1 MSSFPATNGSTV
13 CAGSHARF
21 QCRIRYNTGCVCSCC
36 SWFQI
41 VDHLGSVLYTINI
54 PLCECWAA
62 PRPTICCPLWQA
74 EVRRGEGDGGTVA
87 TLQNI
92 FAGCNIRGLFTKA
105 DNFQASGSLSVSSS
119 TDNSAL
125 HCTCVQ
131 IARPVAARREL
142 TCPAGCLAGQLLGS
156 QPAAGAQST
165 DAVLDVPHR
174 HGLL

>member
-1 MSSFPATNGSTV
+1 MDRRSAPAPMLGPVQNSLQHCV
-13 CAGSHARF
+13 VS
-21 QCRIRYNTGCVCSCC
+21 GCVCSCC

-105 DNFQASGSLSVSSS
+105 DNFQASGVCLSVARR
-119 TDNSAL
+119 TIL
-125 HCTCVQ
+125 HCTCVHTAVQ
-131 IARPVAARREL
+131 IARPVAVRREL
-142 TCPAGCLAGQLLGS
+142 MPRRLPCR
-156 QPAAGAQST
+156 ST
-165 DAVLDVPHR
+165 TWITACRRSTKH
-174 HGLL
+174 